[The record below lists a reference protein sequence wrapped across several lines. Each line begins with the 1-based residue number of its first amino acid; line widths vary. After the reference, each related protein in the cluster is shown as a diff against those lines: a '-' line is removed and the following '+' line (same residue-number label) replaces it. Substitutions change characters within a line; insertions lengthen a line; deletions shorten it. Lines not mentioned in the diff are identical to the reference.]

1 MSYIQESGK
10 QGASSREKSGA
21 KQKENHEGVMPE
33 QFQRSRGNRSPDGF
47 KEDLEGE
54 EMEAAFQGITLPGV
68 VGGGWAGREVGG
80 VHTALL
86 FETAEA
92 DPGPPWPTQGRMVSL
107 REPHGFCGA

>member
-68 VGGGWAGREVGG
+68 VGGGLGG
-80 VHTALL
+80 QRGGWRPYGVAL
-86 FETAEA
+86 
-92 DPGPPWPTQGRMVSL
+92 
-107 REPHGFCGA
+107 